1 MIRLG
6 LRLTLRGGRETVS
19 RLLLLVAAVGL
30 GTGLLLAAVSGLNAA
45 TTQNEAST
53 WLWTGNALEPPGPT
67 GPAPL
72 EWHLSGDMF
81 GGQAIARVD
90 VAATGASS
98 PVPPGIPHDPGPGR
112 YYASPALAALLRSLP
127 AAELA
132 ARYPGRLAGTI
143 GEAAL
148 PSPDSLIIIVGHAPA
163 RLAQTS
169 GTVPVTAIATTPPA
183 QNPSGGL
190 VTVRNP
196 DGLSGTPPIH
206 GVQAS
211 GADLTL
217 SVVALGILVPVLAFI
232 ATATRLSAAHR
243 EQRFAAM
250 RLAGA
255 TRRQVSVIAAVES
268 AAASAGGVA
277 VGFMIFFL
285 VRVPLSPIPFTG
297 HPFFPAQ
304 MSLTVRDILD
314 VGLGIP
320 VAAAVAARIALRRVQ
335 ISPLGVARRVTPAPP
350 RAWRL
355 IPLLAGAAELG
366 FFVVHGRPSTVAGQV
381 QAFFPGMLLV
391 VTGLIVAGPWL
402 TMAGAR
408 FLARRA
414 RRPSALIAARRLA
427 DDPRAGFRAISG
439 LVLALF
445 VTTVAV
451 AVSTTGD
458 VEHGL
463 LTKVTGANILVD
475 QLDQSGAAG
484 PVRAAPP
491 PAPVLPATLTAR
503 LRGSGGVTGIIEVHA
518 ATGLTVSLSGTTGLT
533 GLVSCAQLASVP
545 VLGRCPPGAQV
556 AAFPA
561 SSVVSGIS
569 PLVSGTSLQDIT
581 WPAAGITA
589 QQLNATGLDIIAV
602 ATSGSQPAIEQART
616 VLDNAY
622 PVPDGPQTIG
632 ELTTE
637 GKAVSST
644 YQQLADVII
653 VASMAITGCTLA
665 TSIAAGIEDRKR
677 PFSMLRLTGARLAT
691 LRRVVVLETAVPL
704 LAVAIVAIGAAF
716 GASAMFTSAQMQ
728 HPMAGPGAGYYLI
741 TAAGIAASLVIVAA
755 TFPLLRL
762 ITDPEVARNE

>member
-45 TTQNEAST
+45 TAQNDAST

-81 GGQAIARVD
+81 GGRAIARVD

-98 PVPPGIPHDPGPGR
+98 PVPPGISHDPGPGQ

-127 AAELA
+127 AGELA

-148 PSPDSLIIIVGHAPA
+148 PSPDSLVIVIGHASA
-163 RLAQTS
+163 GLAQTP
-169 GTVPVTAIATTPPA
+169 GTVPVTAIALTPPA

-190 VTVRNP
+190 VVVQNP
-196 DGLSGTPPIH
+196 DGLSGAPPIH
-206 GVQAS
+206 GIQAS
-211 GADLTL
+211 GVDLML
-217 SVVALGILVPVLAFI
+217 SVVALGILMPVLAFI
-232 ATATRLSAAHR
+232 ATATRLSAAR
-243 EQRFAAM
+243 GEQRFAAM

-268 AAASAGGVA
+268 AVASAGGVA
-277 VGFMIFFL
+277 VGFVIFFL
-285 VRVPLSPIPFTG
+285 VRVPLSAIPFTG
-297 HPFFPAQ
+297 HPFFPVQ

-314 VGLGIP
+314 IGLGIP
-320 VAAAVAARIALRRVQ
+320 VAAVVAARIALRRVQ

-350 RAWRL
+350 KAWRL
-355 IPLLAGAAELG
+355 VPLLAGAAELG
-366 FFVVHGRPSTVAGQV
+366 FFAVHGRPSTAAGQA

-458 VEHGL
+458 VKHGL
-463 LTKVTGANILVD
+463 LSKVTGANILVD

-484 PVRAAPP
+484 PERAAPP

-503 LRGSGGVTGIIEVHA
+503 LRGNGGVTGIIEVHA
-518 ATGLTVSLSGTTGLT
+518 ATGLTVRVPGTTGLA

-545 VLGRCPPGAQV
+545 ALGRCPPGAQV

-569 PLVSGTSLQDIT
+569 PLVSGASLQDIT

-589 QQLNATGLDIIAV
+589 QQLNAAGLDIIAV
-602 ATSGSQPAIEQART
+602 ATNGSQPAIEQART
-616 VLDNAY
+616 VLDNDY

-637 GKAVSST
+637 GEAVSST

-653 VASMAITGCTLA
+653 VTSMAIAGCTLA
-665 TSIAAGIEDRKR
+665 TSIAAGIADRKR

-704 LAVAIVAIGAAF
+704 LAVAIVAIGTAL
-716 GASAMFTSAQMQ
+716 GASAMFTTAQMQ

-741 TAAGIAASLVIVAA
+741 AAAGIAASLVIIAA

-762 ITDPEVARNE
+762 FTGPEVARNE